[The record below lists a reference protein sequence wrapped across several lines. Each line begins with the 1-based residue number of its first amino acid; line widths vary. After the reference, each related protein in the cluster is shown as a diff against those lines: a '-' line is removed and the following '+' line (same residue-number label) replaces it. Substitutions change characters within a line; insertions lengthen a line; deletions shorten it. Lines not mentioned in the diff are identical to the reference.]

1 MSNAT
6 PAAPAAV
13 RTHAEGGV
21 LTIILDR
28 PKANAINV
36 ATSHAFGRRI
46 AGPPLRE
53 RDCVPRECE
62 KSGLRGN
69 QT

>member
-6 PAAPAAV
+6 HAAV

-21 LTIILDR
+21 LTITLDR

-36 ATSHAFGRRI
+36 ATSHALYAAFAQLQTTRR
-46 AGPPLRE
+46 
-53 RDCVPRECE
+53 CVWPY
-62 KSGLRGN
+62 
-69 QT
+69 